1 MLLMDFPGGSDGKQ
15 SVCSTQHMVRLAAD
29 AVELHSCS
37 HVEDDFE
44 AALMKEDIITFS
56 LPFTLAI

>member
-1 MLLMDFPGGSDGKQ
+1 
-15 SVCSTQHMVRLAAD
+15 MVRLAAD